1 MKKNSISFIND
12 LFDDNFSIFQLKND
26 FYNLRTNI
34 KELEKE
40 YIFEINVAG
49 IEKENINIDIE
60 DEYLIVS
67 VSETKQEEKED
78 AIYLRKEIN
87 YRNTK
92 RKYYVGNV
100 KEDSIRAELKNG
112 ILIITVLKENN
123 EPKKKNIEIK

>member
-87 YRNTK
+87 YKNTK

>member
-49 IEKENINIDIE
+49 INKENINIDIE

-67 VSETKQEEKED
+67 IIENKEEEKED

-112 ILIITVLKENN
+112 ILIISVSKDNN
-123 EPKKKNIEIK
+123 NYKKKNIEIK

>member
-1 MKKNSISFIND
+1 MKKNNINIFND

-40 YIFEINVAG
+40 YIFEINVDG
-49 IEKENINIDIE
+49 INKENINIGIE
-60 DEYLIVS
+60 EEYLIVS
-67 VSETKQEEKED
+67 IIENKLEEKED
-78 AIYLRKEIN
+78 EKYLRKEIN

-100 KEDSIRAELKNG
+100 KEESISAELKNG
-112 ILIITVLKENN
+112 ILVITIPKEHN

>member
-49 IEKENINIDIE
+49 INKENINIDIE

-67 VSETKQEEKED
+67 ITENKEEKED

-92 RKYYVGNV
+92 RKYYIGNV
-100 KEDSIRAELKNG
+100 KEDSVRAELKNG
-112 ILIITVLKENN
+112 ILIISVSKDNN
-123 EPKKKNIEIK
+123 NYKKKNIEIK

>member
-1 MKKNSISFIND
+1 MKKNTISLFND

-49 IEKENINIDIE
+49 VDKENINISIE
-60 DEYLIVS
+60 EEYLIVS
-67 VSETKQEEKED
+67 ITEKEQQENNND
-78 AIYLRKEIN
+78 IYLRKEMS
-87 YRNTK
+87 YKNTK
-92 RKYYVGNV
+92 RKYYVGNI
-100 KEDSIRAELKNG
+100 KEEDIKASLNNG
-112 ILIITVLKENN
+112 ILTITVPKETN